1 MGAIGLITPPIVG
14 AHITVG
20 TDEEE
25 EEEAI
30 RPFSLSLVRSCES
43 PQMMS
48 TDISSSSFRD

>member
-30 RPFSLSLVRSCES
+30 RPFSLSHLFVRVT
-43 PQMMS
+43 
-48 TDISSSSFRD
+48 TDDVH